1 MDVKQQ
7 IKDTIVSLLKIRPEE
22 LKDGVSLENSLGVD
36 STEMVEMIIA
46 LGKNFNIQIGEKEIS
61 KSSTLEDIE
70 NVVKSKLG
78 Q

>member
-46 LGKNFNIQIGEKEIS
+46 LGKNFNIKIGEKEIS
-61 KSSTLEDIE
+61 KSSILEDIE
-70 NVVKSKLG
+70 NVVKSKLR

>member
-46 LGKNFNIQIGEKEIS
+46 LGKSFNVKIGEKEIS